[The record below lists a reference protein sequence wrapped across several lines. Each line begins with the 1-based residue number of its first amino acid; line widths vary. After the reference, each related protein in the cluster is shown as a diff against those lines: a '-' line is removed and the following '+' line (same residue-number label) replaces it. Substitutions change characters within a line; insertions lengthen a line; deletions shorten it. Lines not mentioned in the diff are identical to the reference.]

1 MDRPIYDLVQYDRKG
16 ASDMTITRRRF
27 LSRVVVGVAGVPLMH
42 GFSWAQVKGKLG
54 YMKIV
59 DNAAMF
65 VAMEK
70 GFFKAE
76 GLELETVPM
85 AGGAMIVQGVT
96 SGDLQFGW
104 TNVISL
110 YQAFVEGFD
119 FKLIAGGATN
129 VRGSNETHA
138 IIVAKDSPIKTAKDL
153 QGKTVAVNT
162 LNNIVHLMAMAWV
175 DKNGGA
181 ASKVKFVEIPFPN
194 MEAALVAGKV
204 DAISIQEPFA
214 AVAARRAETRVL
226 SNPWGDVLPKF
237 LIASWFASEKWIQK
251 NKATGQAFVRAINR
265 GIDAIHADKEGG
277 RAAMIKWA
285 GLNPDMVG
293 KIGLPQFEKSVSEKD
308 LQVTMDLTY
317 KYKMISRALKAR
329 DVISDLAPKA

>member
-1 MDRPIYDLVQYDRKG
+1 MRI
-16 ASDMTITRRRF
+16 SRRNF
-27 LSRVVVGVAGVPLMH
+27 LTKVVVGVAGLPLLRAD
-42 GFSWAQVKGKLG
+42 GWAQSKGKLG

-70 GFFKAE
+70 GFFKTE

-85 AGGAMIVQGVT
+85 AGGAVIVQGVT

-138 IIVAKDSPIKTAKDL
+138 IIVGKDSPIKLAKDL

-175 DKNGGA
+175 DKNGGG

-194 MEAALVAGKV
+194 MEAALVAGKI
-204 DAISIQEPFA
+204 DALSVQEPFA
-214 AVAARRAETRVL
+214 AAAARKPETRVL

-237 LIASWFASEKWIQK
+237 LIASWFGSEKWLQK
-251 NKATGQAFVRAINR
+251 NKQTGEAFVRAINR
-265 GIDAIHADKEGG
+265 GIDAIHADKDGA

-293 KIGLPQFEKSVSEKD
+293 KIGLPLFEKAINEKD
-308 LQVTMDLTY
+308 VQVTMDLTY
-317 KYKMISRALKAR
+317 KYKMISRPLKASE
-329 DVISDLAPKA
+329 VLSELARKA

>member
-1 MDRPIYDLVQYDRKG
+1 MK
-16 ASDMTITRRRF
+16 ITRRSF
-27 LSRVVVGVAGVPLMH
+27 LASVAVGLAGLPLARD
-42 GFSWAQVKGKLG
+42 FAWAQAKGKLG

-59 DNAAMF
+59 DNAALF

-85 AGGAMIVQGVT
+85 AGGAVIVQGVT

-110 YQAFVEGFD
+110 YQARVEGFD

-138 IIVAKDSPIKTAKDL
+138 ILVGKDSPIKSAKDL
-153 QGKTVAVNT
+153 TGKTVAVNT

-175 DKNGGA
+175 DKNGGNS
-181 ASKVKFVEIPFPN
+181 SKIKFVEIPFPQ
-194 MEAALVAGKV
+194 MAPALVAGKV
-204 DAISIQEPFA
+204 DAISVQEPFA
-214 AVAARRAETRVL
+214 AAAARQPEIRVL
-226 SNPWGDVLPKF
+226 ANPWGDVAAKF
-237 LIASWFASEKWIQK
+237 LIASWFASDKWVQK
-251 NKATGQAFVRAINR
+251 NREVAQAFVRAINR
-265 GIDAIHADKEGG
+265 GIDAIHADPEGA

-285 GLNPDMVG
+285 GLSPDMVG
-293 KIGLPQFEKSVSEKD
+293 KIGLPLFEKKLSAKD
-308 LQVTMDLTY
+308 LQATIDLTV
-317 KYKMISRALKAR
+317 KYKLITRPLKAQE
-329 DVISDLAPKA
+329 VISELAPK

>member
-1 MDRPIYDLVQYDRKG
+1 MK
-16 ASDMTITRRRF
+16 
-27 LSRVVVGVAGVPLMH
+27 LSRRNFLTRVSVGIAGLSLPRDS
-42 GFSWAQVKGKLG
+42 SWAQAKGKLG

-59 DNAAMF
+59 DNASLFMA
-65 VAMEK
+65 AEK

-85 AGGAMIVQGVT
+85 AGGAVIVQGVT

-104 TNVISL
+104 TNIISL

-138 IIVAKDSPIKTAKDL
+138 IVVGKDSPLKSAKDL
-153 QGKTVAVNT
+153 TGKTVAVNT
-162 LNNIVHLMAMAWV
+162 LNNIVHLMAMAWA
-175 DKNGGA
+175 DKNGGNS
-181 ASKVKFVEIPFPN
+181 SKIKFVEIPFPN

-204 DAISIQEPFA
+204 DAISVHEPFA
-214 AVAARRAETRVL
+214 AAAARKPETRVL

-251 NKATGQAFVRAINR
+251 NKETAQAFVRAINR
-265 GIDAIHADKEGG
+265 GIDAIHADKEGA

-285 GLNPDMVG
+285 GLNPDMIG
-293 KIGLPQFEKSVSEKD
+293 KIGLPLFEKAVDEKD
-308 LQVTMDLTY
+308 VQVTMDLTY
-317 KYKMISRALKAR
+317 KYKMISRALKAK
-329 DVISDLAPKA
+329 DVLSDLARKG

>member
-1 MDRPIYDLVQYDRKG
+1 MK
-16 ASDMTITRRRF
+16 ITRRSF
-27 LSRVVVGVAGVPLMH
+27 LASVAVGFAGLPLARDLV
-42 GFSWAQVKGKLG
+42 WAQAKGKLG

-59 DNAAMF
+59 DNASLF

-85 AGGAMIVQGVT
+85 AGGAVIVQGVT

-110 YQAFVEGFD
+110 YQARVEGFD

-138 IIVAKDSPIKTAKDL
+138 ILVGKDSPIKAAKDL
-153 QGKTVAVNT
+153 TGKTVAVNT

-175 DKNGGA
+175 DKNGGNS
-181 ASKVKFVEIPFPN
+181 SKIKFVEIPFPQ
-194 MEAALVAGKV
+194 MAPALVAGKV
-204 DAISIQEPFA
+204 DAISVQEPFA
-214 AVAARRAETRVL
+214 AAAARQPDIRVL
-226 SNPWGDVLPKF
+226 ANPWGDVAAKF
-237 LIASWFASEKWIQK
+237 LIASWFASDKWVQK
-251 NKATGQAFVRAINR
+251 NREVAQAFVRAINR
-265 GIDAIHADKEGG
+265 GIDAIHADPEGA

-285 GLNPDMVG
+285 GLSPDMVG
-293 KIGLPQFEKSVSEKD
+293 KIGLPLFEKKLSAKD
-308 LQVTMDLTY
+308 LQATIDLTV
-317 KYKMISRALKAR
+317 KYKLITRPVKAQE
-329 DVISDLAPKA
+329 VISELAPKG

>member
-1 MDRPIYDLVQYDRKG
+1 M
-16 ASDMTITRRRF
+16 SMNRRSF
-27 LSRVVVGVAGVPLMH
+27 LTKVTVSMAGLPLAR
-42 GFSWAQVKGKLG
+42 GFGWAQAKSKLG

-65 VAMEK
+65 MAMEK

-85 AGGAMIVQGVT
+85 AGGAVIVQGVT

-110 YQAFVEGFD
+110 YQAHVAGFD

-138 IIVAKDSPIKTAKDL
+138 IEVLKDAPIKGAKDL

-175 DKNGGA
+175 DKNGGSSA
-181 ASKVKFVEIPFPN
+181 KVKFIELPFPQ

-204 DAISIQEPFA
+204 DAISVQEPFA
-214 AVAARRAETRVL
+214 AAAAGRPEVRVL
-226 SNPWGDVLPKF
+226 AKPWGDVAPRF

-251 NKATGQAFVRAINR
+251 NRDTAQAFVRAINR
-265 GIDAIHADKEGG
+265 GIEAIHADKEGA
-277 RAAMIKWA
+277 RNAMIKWA
-285 GLNPDMVG
+285 GLKPEVVG
-293 KIGLPQFEKSVSEKD
+293 KIGLPLFEKAVSEKD
-308 LQVTMDLTY
+308 LQATLDLTL
-317 KYKMISRALKAR
+317 KYKLIAKAFKAR
-329 DVISDLAPKA
+329 DVISDLAPKG